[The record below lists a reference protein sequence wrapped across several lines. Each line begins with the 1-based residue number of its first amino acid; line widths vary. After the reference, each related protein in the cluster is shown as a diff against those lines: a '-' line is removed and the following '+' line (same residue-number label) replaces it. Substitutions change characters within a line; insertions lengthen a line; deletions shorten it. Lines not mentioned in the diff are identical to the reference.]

1 MTNDDY
7 FAQIEDKIKQ
17 RDGFETI
24 KKAYYFSLEQHK
36 GMKRLSGDDYI
47 THPLEVVKIL
57 LDLNV
62 DDTTIIAAMI
72 HEVINNGESTTDEIR
87 DLFGE
92 DVAMIVNSISKINKL
107 ELPDNNESSVV
118 YLRKI
123 LRYYFLTHKVCHM
136 LVGLF
141 SHHAT
146 SCHHILFHYLCT
158 TNQHSKI

>member
-24 KKAYYFSLEQHK
+24 KKAYYFALEQHK

-92 DVAMIVNSISKINKL
+92 DVITCVTAPIIL
-107 ELPDNNESSVV
+107 SS
-118 YLRKI
+118 
-123 LRYYFLTHKVCHM
+123 
-136 LVGLF
+136 
-141 SHHAT
+141 
-146 SCHHILFHYLCT
+146 
-158 TNQHSKI
+158 